1 MKTTMTPSSRGLN
14 VNCEMV
20 EAFEAVLPQSIL
32 AKLEPFSFAICCKDG
47 GYVICLQSFKALSDD
62 VYHGPLTKYIDKNN
76 WFGFVDDVK
85 SKPEYK
91 ARLAELHVPA
101 AIAPEIELLE
111 LYEQWNDYNEYVIDK
126 FIRFDTIYV
135 RAKPRGAVSANR
147 RPATDARFLPAS
159 GNMGF
164 AATRKVK
171 RSSDSSARNSG
182 GGMAVR

>member
-101 AIAPEIELLE
+101 AILQRLNF
-111 LYEQWNDYNEYVIDK
+111 WSCMSNG
-126 FIRFDTIYV
+126 TTTT
-135 RAKPRGAVSANR
+135 S
-147 RPATDARFLPAS
+147 
-159 GNMGF
+159 M
-164 AATRKVK
+164 
-171 RSSDSSARNSG
+171 SSISSFVLMQCIIFHCMIQQFRQ
-182 GGMAVR
+182 

>member
-1 MKTTMTPSSRGLN
+1 
-14 VNCEMV
+14 MV

-47 GYVICLQSFKALSDD
+47 GYAICLQSLKALSDD

-111 LYEQWNDYNEYVIDK
+111 LHEQWNDHNKYVIDK
-126 FIRFDTIYV
+126 FIRFDAVYYIPLHDTTIPSIIKAAKIFAGYGNWQNWPSTRKEV
-135 RAKPRGAVSANR
+135 VLEESQEWLASFFVFCNDDATPAKPVELSKA
-147 RPATDARFLPAS
+147 
-159 GNMGF
+159 
-164 AATRKVK
+164 
-171 RSSDSSARNSG
+171 
-182 GGMAVR
+182 